1 MSFKYYLSQ
10 RNKKFHVRLRY
21 SYNKGSR
28 QDFLVGIY
36 LTDKKHF
43 NPNDIDNP
51 IRKLDTDFDYKNRV
65 LRDLKRSLEEIIDIL
80 RLNKKIPTAELVK
93 ERYNALHSN
102 RVLLTDSELKVN
114 QYFVVK
120 VIDEYRRDADSR
132 VRMGDGLRKSSYEK
146 MDRILS
152 KWEEFFEDKKLS
164 AIQFN
169 DLKTYQN
176 LFKDFALWC
185 LKDKNN
191 FANSSINKYSTS
203 FRSFLRWS
211 YNKDYHNIDVSRFD
225 SPSLQEV
232 SNRSIL
238 ALSPSQLKHIA
249 SFDKF
254 NYLNEDG
261 TQNADCFQ
269 YKDKND
275 RYFIVEDRFIYRKY
289 IGDSIDLYDDTE
301 KVKTYTSLE
310 VYKDFFVFLCATSL
324 AYIDAANLKITDFD
338 YDKDCF
344 ILIRKKTSTP
354 VMIPMNDMS
363 RRIWMKYCKDK
374 HYKTIDGR
382 TRPTHYLFPRVKGD
396 NFFTN
401 QNCNDGLK
409 VLGEHLKDKLS
420 NMVNIEVRAGSGVK
434 DGTEKEVPLYT
445 KLHTHMGRKTFIS
458 FAFSEKIS
466 SIDIAKVTGH
476 SNEKIMK
483 HYVNTMRDEAKE
495 EFHSMGSFVLNKDDV
510 IGPRR
515 RGKKNEKDV
524 PVKEVDNTSKSVK
537 ESLLELKS
545 LLDEELITLSE
556 YESKR
561 TQILGKI

>member
-102 RVLLTDSELKVN
+102 RVLMTDSELKVN

-203 FRSFLRWS
+203 FRSFLRWA

-225 SPSLQEV
+225 SPNLQEV

-254 NYLNEDG
+254 NYLNKDG
-261 TQNADCFQ
+261 NQNAECFQ

-275 RYFIVEDRFIYRKY
+275 RNFIVEDRFLYRKY
-289 IGDSIDLYDDTE
+289 IGDSVELYDDIET
-301 KVKTYTSLE
+301 VKTYTSLE
-310 VYKDFFVFLCATSL
+310 VYKDFFVFLCSTSL
-324 AYIDAANLKITDFD
+324 AYTDAANIKTSNVD
-338 YDKDCF
+338 YEKNCL
-344 ILIRKKTSTP
+344 ILVRKKTSTP
-354 VMIPMNDMS
+354 EI
-363 RRIWMKYCKDK
+363 
-374 HYKTIDGR
+374 GR
-382 TRPTHYLFPRVKGD
+382 AHV
-396 NFFTN
+396 
-401 QNCNDGLK
+401 
-409 VLGEHLKDKLS
+409 
-420 NMVNIEVRAGSGVK
+420 
-434 DGTEKEVPLYT
+434 
-445 KLHTHMGRKTFIS
+445 
-458 FAFSEKIS
+458 
-466 SIDIAKVTGH
+466 
-476 SNEKIMK
+476 
-483 HYVNTMRDEAKE
+483 
-495 EFHSMGSFVLNKDDV
+495 
-510 IGPRR
+510 
-515 RGKKNEKDV
+515 
-524 PVKEVDNTSKSVK
+524 
-537 ESLLELKS
+537 
-545 LLDEELITLSE
+545 
-556 YESKR
+556 
-561 TQILGKI
+561 

>member
-28 QDFLVGIY
+28 QDFLIGIY
-36 LTDKKHF
+36 ITDKKHF
-43 NPNDIDNP
+43 NPNDIDTP
-51 IRKLDTDFDYKNRV
+51 IKKLDSDFDYKNRV

-93 ERYNALHSN
+93 ERYNTLHSN
-102 RVLLTDSELKVN
+102 RVLITDSELKVN
-114 QYFVVK
+114 QHFVVK
-120 VIDEYRRDADSR
+120 VMEEYRKDANSR
-132 VRMGDGLRKSSYEK
+132 VKMGDGLRKSSYEK

-164 AIQFN
+164 AIQFE

-185 LKDKNN
+185 LEDKNN

-344 ILIRKKTSTP
+344 ILVRKKTSTP

-363 RRIWMKYCKDK
+363 RRIWMKYCKEK

-382 TRPTHYLFPRVKGD
+382 PRPTHYLFPRVKGD

-409 VLGEHLKDKLS
+409 VIGEHLKDKLS

-434 DGTEKEVPLYT
+434 EGTEKEVPLYT

-495 EFHSMGSFVLNKDDV
+495 EFHSMGSFVVDKDDV
-510 IGPRR
+510 IGPRK
-515 RGKKNEKDV
+515 RGKKNEKEV
-524 PVKEVDNTSKSVK
+524 LIKEVENTSKSVK

-561 TQILGKI
+561 TQILSKI

>member
-43 NPNDIDNP
+43 NPKDIDTP

-203 FRSFLRWS
+203 FRSFLRWA

-225 SPSLQEV
+225 STNLQEV
-232 SNRSIL
+232 SYRSVL

-254 NYLNEDG
+254 NFLKDDG
-261 TQNADCFQ
+261 TKNTECFQ

-275 RYFIVEDRFIYRKY
+275 RNFIVEDRFIYRKY
-289 IGDSIDLYDDTE
+289 IGASIDLYEDNE

-324 AYIDAANLKITDFD
+324 SYVDAASLKITDFD

-382 TRPTHYLFPRVKGD
+382 PRPTHYLFPRVKGN

-401 QNCNDGLK
+401 QNCNDKLK
-409 VLGEHLKDKLS
+409 KIGEFLKDKLS
-420 NMVNIEVRAGSGVK
+420 NMVNVEVRAGSGIK
-434 DGTEKEVPLYT
+434 TGTEQEVPLYT

-476 SNEKIMK
+476 TNEKIMK

-495 EFHSMGSFVLNKDDV
+495 EFHSMGSFVVNKDDV
-510 IGPRR
+510 IGPKK
-515 RGKKNEKDV
+515 RGKKNEKEV
-524 PVKEVDNTSKSVK
+524 PVKEDDNTSKTVK
-537 ESLLELKS
+537 QSLLELKT

-556 YESKR
+556 YETR
-561 TQILGKI
+561 RIQILDKI